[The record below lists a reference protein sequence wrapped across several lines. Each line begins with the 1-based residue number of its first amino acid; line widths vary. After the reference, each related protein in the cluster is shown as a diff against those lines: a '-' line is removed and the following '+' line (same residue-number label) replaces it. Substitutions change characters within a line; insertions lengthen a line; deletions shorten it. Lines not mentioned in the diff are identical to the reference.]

1 MIKQVPRS
9 QHVSGVR
16 SRLQTE
22 VKSAQRNSDLRFC
35 FYLRD
40 QLRAFKLR
48 VPGRGGINGQFK
60 TISFAGVRGVLE
72 RRRKGQIV
80 RGVLCAVDV
89 PLVRSDLVIT
99 SRSMD
104 GSDRKQAAD
113 RVSET
118 P

>member
-1 MIKQVPRS
+1 
-9 QHVSGVR
+9 
-16 SRLQTE
+16 
-22 VKSAQRNSDLRFC
+22 
-35 FYLRD
+35 
-40 QLRAFKLR
+40 
-48 VPGRGGINGQFK
+48 
-60 TISFAGVRGVLE
+60 
-72 RRRKGQIV
+72 V